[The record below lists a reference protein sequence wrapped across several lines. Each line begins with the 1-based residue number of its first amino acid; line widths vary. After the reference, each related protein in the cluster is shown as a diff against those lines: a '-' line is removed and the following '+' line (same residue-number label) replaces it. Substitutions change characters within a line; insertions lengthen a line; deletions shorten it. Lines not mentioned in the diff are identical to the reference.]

1 MNIALLELAPHGH
14 YVYVES
20 IARIFAADPANN
32 LTIYTNERGGKLL
45 QYLENQQITLVIK
58 PDTEGSLSF
67 LKKIKNVDKL
77 VVVTLEPYAKELY
90 EIAQAFEQTDFN
102 CPIYYVLHNIDF
114 WFQQSFRDK
123 IRNIFYNF
131 RGFKLFAYHLKV
143 YFKYSYINPKL
154 MGKVKRSNGRFVTM
168 SSVLGQELAQYVG
181 EENVVIL
188 PFSVYDGQINDKST
202 ANQKLRVCIAGQVSA
217 VRRDYASILKILEED
232 TEGFLRD
239 AFDWD
244 FLGKVALHE
253 GGQKIVDRVEQLI
266 KKGYSIRIYKEFL
279 SMEDYD
285 DQLSRAD
292 VVFGNLILQQ
302 GATARYGKS
311 KETGVVFTMIKAA
324 KVGLLPKD
332 YPLEPALTSSVLTF
346 NNYTVALIIL
356 LRLHQNHEELN
367 QLKAAALENSKKF
380 TPLSIYE
387 QLK

>member
-45 QYLENQQITLVIK
+45 QYLENQQIKLVIK
-58 PDTEGSLSF
+58 PDTEGTLSF
-67 LKKIKNVDKL
+67 LQKIKNVDKL
-77 VVVTLEPYAKELY
+77 VVVTLESYTRELY
-90 EIAQAFEQTDFN
+90 EIAQAFEQTEFN
-102 CPIYYVLHNIDF
+102 CPIYYVIHNLDL
-114 WFQQSFRDK
+114 WFQCSFIDR

-131 RGFKLFAYHLKV
+131 KGFKMFLYHFKV
-143 YFKYSYINPKL
+143 YFKYNDINPKL
-154 MGKVKRSNGRFVTM
+154 IQKVKRSNGRFVTM

-181 EENVVIL
+181 EENVAIL
-188 PFSVYDGQINDKST
+188 PFSVYDESIFDKSSL
-202 ANQKLRVCIAGQVSA
+202 NQRLRVCVAGQVSA
-217 VRRDYASILKILEED
+217 VRRDYASILTILEED

-253 GGQKIVDRVEQLI
+253 GGQKIVDRVEQLV

-302 GATARYGKS
+302 SATGRYGKS

-346 NNYTVALIIL
+346 
-356 LRLHQNHEELN
+356 RSEEHTSEL
-367 QLKAAALENSKKF
+367 QS
-380 TPLSIYE
+380 PC
-387 QLK
+387 